1 MATILSID
9 APDEFRALDA
19 RLDKPGTLGRIALSL
34 IFAAAAPVVLVM
46 ALIGHD
52 LMGVFASIVWFLLWT
67 GWLFPL
73 YRKIKAS
80 RRFRVRIVAGQD
92 AIREAHAIYN
102 RLNPES
108 SSQEYALPLIKT
120 MYQISVI
127 PVQGEYGVLRLEN
140 LMRERVHAL
149 RGLLAAEDEVALAS
163 AAGWTRDRDDMD
175 AVTAYQDA
183 LNEVAAKLNYT
194 L

>member
-9 APDEFRALDA
+9 APDEYRALDA
-19 RLDKPGTLGRIALSL
+19 RLDKPGMIGRITLSL
-34 IFAAAAPVVLVM
+34 IFAAAALIVLVM
-46 ALIGHD
+46 ALLGHN

-73 YRKIKAS
+73 YGKIKAS
-80 RRFRVRIVAGQD
+80 RQYRVRIVAGQD
-92 AIREAHAIYN
+92 EIREAHTIYN
-102 RLNPES
+102 GLNPES
-108 SSQEYALPLIKT
+108 SSREYALPLIRT

-127 PVQGEYGVLRLEN
+127 PVQGEYGVRRLEN
-140 LMRERVHAL
+140 LMRERLDAL
-149 RGLLAAEDEVALAS
+149 ASLLAAEDEIALAS
-163 AAGWTRDRDDMD
+163 AAGWTRDRDDMA